1 MSLRPYTFFIARR
14 YLAPTRRNRFLNFIT
29 LIAVLGVMF
38 GTAAL
43 LISLSILDGFDQT
56 LRSNMIA
63 FMGHI
68 EVTSF
73 NPSQPLKGYSNV
85 VRELPTR
92 EPEVTAVSPFVQR
105 EAILRSRVGLEG
117 VLLKGVRADI
127 DVSAIRHKMIA
138 GKFEFPPLSVDSTPR
153 MVLGNRLA
161 DKLGLHVGD
170 TLVVFAPNGVPTPE
184 NPPMIE
190 QFRLG
195 GIYRTGMVEYDD
207 IYTFTSL
214 DATQRLFGLKSDEV
228 SGYDLLIKD
237 VDQAEQTARRLDT
250 VLGYPHYP
258 RTVFDIFQAI
268 FAWLD
273 LQRKPIPI
281 VLGLIIIV
289 AVFNIISTLLM
300 VVLEKTESIGVLST
314 LGARPSGIIGVFV
327 GQGLLVGGVG
337 TLLGVMLSLG
347 FTLIQMYYKPFHL
360 DADIYFIDAVP
371 VALKAW
377 HYILVVSVSLVLC
390 IFSTIV
396 PAFVASRLRPVEAL
410 RFR

>member
-1 MSLRPYTFFIARR
+1 MRLQSYTLFIARR
-14 YLAPTRRNRFLNFIT
+14 YLAPSRRNRFLNFIT
-29 LIAVLGVMF
+29 AIAVLGVMF

-73 NPSQPLKGYSNV
+73 GAKPLADYQRTV
-85 VRELPTR
+85 QMLPKR
-92 EPEVTAVSPFVQR
+92 APEIRAVSPFVQR
-105 EAILRSRVGLEG
+105 EAILRSRAGLEG
-117 VLLKGVRADI
+117 VVLKGVNANI
-127 DVSAIRHKMIA
+127 DVSAIRDRMVK
-138 GKFEFPPLSVDSTPR
+138 GKFSFPEYHKGELPSII
-153 MVLGNRLA
+153 LGERLA
-161 DKLGLHVGD
+161 QKLKLEPGD
-170 TLVVFAPNGVPTPE
+170 TAVVFGPKGIPTPD
-184 NPPMIE
+184 NPPSIE
-190 QFRLG
+190 QFVLG

-207 IYTFTSL
+207 IYTYTSL
-214 DATQRLFGLKSDEV
+214 DAAQRLFEYAPTEV
-228 SGYDLLIKD
+228 SGYDILVRDINH
-237 VDQAEQTARRLDT
+237 AEATARQLDT
-250 VLGYPHYP
+250 LLGYPHYP

-314 LGARPSGIIGVFV
+314 LGARPSGVMGIFV
-327 GQGLLVGGVG
+327 GQGLLIGAVG
-337 TLLGVMLSLG
+337 TLLGVLLSLG
-347 FTLIQMYYKPFHL
+347 FTLVQMHYKVLKL

-377 HYILVVSVSLVLC
+377 HYLLVVSVSVVLC
-390 IFSTIV
+390 IISTVV
-396 PAFVASRLRPVEAL
+396 PAYVAAKLRPVDAL

>member
-1 MSLRPYTFFIARR
+1 MSARSYGLFIARR
-14 YLAPTRRNRFLNFIT
+14 YLSPTRRNRFLNFIT
-29 LIAVLGVMF
+29 AIAILGVMF

-43 LISLSILDGFDQT
+43 LISLSILDGFDHT

-73 NPSQPLKGYSNV
+73 TARPLTGY
-85 VRELPTR
+85 REVMKDLPKR
-92 EPEVTAVSPFVQR
+92 EPEVRAISPFVQR
-105 EAILRSRVGLEG
+105 EAILRTRSGLEG
-117 VLLKGVRADI
+117 VLLKGVRSDI
-127 DVSAIRHKMIA
+127 DVSAIREKMIQ
-138 GKFEFPPLSVDSTPR
+138 GSFDFTYHPLDSIPKII
-153 MVLGNRLA
+153 LGNRLA
-161 DKLGLHVGD
+161 DKLGVRVGD
-170 TLVVFAPNGVPTPE
+170 TLVAFVPNGVPSPD
-184 NPPMIE
+184 NPPTIE
-190 QFRLG
+190 QFRVH

-207 IYTFTSL
+207 IYTYTSL
-214 DATQRLFGLKSDEV
+214 ESAQQLFGLQTDEV
-228 SGYDLLIKD
+228 TGYDIL
-237 VDQAEQTARRLDT
+237 VRNVEHAEQTARRLDT

-300 VVLEKTESIGVLST
+300 VVLEKTESIGILST
-314 LGARPSGIIGVFV
+314 LGARPSGIMGIFV
-327 GQGLLVGGVG
+327 GQGILIGGIG
-337 TLLGVMLSLG
+337 TLLGAMLSLG
-347 FTLIQMYYKPFHL
+347 FTLVQMKYKLFRL

-371 VALKAW
+371 VSLQAW
-377 HYILVVSVSLVLC
+377 HYILVVSVALILSIV
-390 IFSTIV
+390 STVI
-396 PAFVASRLRPVEAL
+396 PAYVASRLKPVEAL